1 MRRVEKQVFGVKM
14 ECSDEVGLKCP
25 LYIHAGSRKCGREFS
40 KAGAGRADLEAIVE
54 KMPWESV
61 GETKEK
67 PTTGA
72 GDTPRAQRLGVRQ
85 DGQQEDRELGEQSEK
100 CGEVGE
106 GGRRLA
112 ERN

>member
-1 MRRVEKQVFGVKM
+1 M

-25 LYIHAGSRKCGREFS
+25 LYMHAGSRKCGWEFG
-40 KAGAGRADLEAIVE
+40 KVRARNADLEAMVE
-54 KMPWESV
+54 IMPWESV

-67 PTTGA
+67 PRTKA
-72 GDTPRAQRLGVRQ
+72 GDTPIAQRLGVRQ
-85 DGQQEDRELGEQSEK
+85 AGQEEDRELGEQSEK

-106 GGRRLA
+106 GGRMFG